1 MAKVSAKG
9 TGRSVKT
16 GQYAAHPRT
25 VPMRTVK
32 PAPSTGSFSREEA
45 RAAVLAV
52 MREDSK
58 KAP

>member
-32 PAPSTGSFSREEA
+32 PAPSTGSF
-45 RAAVLAV
+45 
-52 MREDSK
+52 
-58 KAP
+58 